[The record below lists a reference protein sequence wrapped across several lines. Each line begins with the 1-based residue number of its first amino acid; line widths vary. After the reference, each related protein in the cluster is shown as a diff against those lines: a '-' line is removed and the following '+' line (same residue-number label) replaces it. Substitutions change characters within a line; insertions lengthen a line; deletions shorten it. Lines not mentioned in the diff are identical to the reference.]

1 MKVLIQSE
9 ETGLYFR
16 EPGQWSQ
23 DERRARLFAGSLEAI
38 DFCLKHK
45 VDNVVI
51 VLKFGDP
58 RYDIHLRPF
67 ASKGRRKARPSESSE
82 IENPDSGPERS

>member
-67 ASKGRRKARPSESSE
+67 ASKGRRKTQTPAASES
-82 IENPDSGPERS
+82 ENPDSGSGRS